1 MIQQELWIAQ
11 LATASGVDVSTSN
24 ELWSHYCRLMGQFLT
39 KGDAVR
45 QDGIGLW
52 QAVKADEY
60 VGIRPDGSRVLVP
73 PRIELRLT
81 SSNASAIRETIPHAL
96 IDLVPYTEEVVMRWW
111 KAIPELLS
119 ELLRRGHPVSW
130 SQFGRFEPVKEG
142 DALTGYRF
150 IAEGELSEL
159 LNRPFSM
166 FPQVDL
172 LPTGEIPDTIVQP
185 LVEEGVSFVSLRE
198 ESQEEVAEPQEIP
211 VPAES
216 DTDTSVQTEDDI
228 LPTPAEEKALTEEP
242 LPDTEEVSQPAAEE
256 PFVPIE
262 EPAEKK
268 ARKRKRARTTAIVF
282 LAVLIL
288 GAAAAYLLLYRM
300 PVLSTKEPARQEPSG
315 RTSSPVD
322 TIAKT
327 VDTVKTVPAATDL
340 GRIVIRKGDILARIA
355 LEKYGDRV
363 FWVYIYEENKK
374 KIADPNNIP
383 LGTEL
388 VLPLPEKYGIDAADT
403 ASLRRAL
410 ALQFRIGMAKERQ

>member
-172 LPTGEIPDTIVQP
+172 LPTGEIPDTTTQP
-185 LVEEGVSFVSLRE
+185 LVEEGVSFVSLHE

-242 LPDTEEVSQPAAEE
+242 LPDTKEVSQPVAEE
-256 PFVPIE
+256 PFVPVE
-262 EPAEKK
+262 
-268 ARKRKRARTTAIVF
+268 
-282 LAVLIL
+282 
-288 GAAAAYLLLYRM
+288 
-300 PVLSTKEPARQEPSG
+300 EPARQEPSG
-315 RTSSPVD
+315 RTSSLVD

-363 FWVYIYEENKK
+363 FWVYIYEENKE

>member
-24 ELWSHYCRLMGQFLT
+24 ELWSHYCRLMGQFLS

-60 VGIRPDGSRVLVP
+60 VGIRPDGLRVLVP

-81 SSNASAIRETIPHAL
+81 SSSSSAIRETIPHAL

-130 SQFGRFEPVKEG
+130 SQFGRFEPLKEG
-142 DALTGYRF
+142 DDLTGYRF
-150 IAEGELSEL
+150 IAEGELSEV

-172 LPTGEIPDTIVQP
+172 LPTGEIPDTITKP
-185 LVEEGVSFVSLRE
+185 LVEEGVSFVSLQR

-211 VPAES
+211 IPAES
-216 DTDTSVQTEDDI
+216 DTDRSVQTEADI

-242 LPDTEEVSQPAAEE
+242 LPDTEEVPQPAAKE
-256 PFVPIE
+256 PSAPTE

-268 ARKRKRARTTAIVF
+268 ERGQKSRRTTAIVF
-282 LAVLIL
+282 LTVLIL

-300 PVLSTKEPARQEPSG
+300 PVLSTKEPTRQEPPV
-315 RTSSPVD
+315 RMSSPVD
-322 TIAKT
+322 TTAKT
-327 VDTVKTVPAATDL
+327 TDTVKTVPAATDL

-363 FWVYIYEENKK
+363 FWVYIYEENKE

-403 ASLRRAL
+403 ASLRRASS
-410 ALQFRIGMAKERQ
+410 LQFRIGMREGRQ

>member
-1 MIQQELWIAQ
+1 
-11 LATASGVDVSTSN
+11 
-24 ELWSHYCRLMGQFLT
+24 MGQFLT

-172 LPTGEIPDTIVQP
+172 LPTGEIPDTIAQP
-185 LVEEGVSFVSLRE
+185 LVEEGVSFVSLHE

-216 DTDTSVQTEDDI
+216 DTDTLVQTEDDI

-242 LPDTEEVSQPAAEE
+242 
-256 PFVPIE
+256 FVPIE

-268 ARKRKRARTTAIVF
+268 ERKRKKARTTAIVF

-363 FWVYIYEENKK
+363 FWVYIYEENKE